1 MGFPS
6 ISRLHKDVSVVPH
19 WVHSGLLGVPGIA
32 TGRVGHTVDTDCV
45 LIGHIIGT
53 VLVFAKLLFEG
64 VWALIEFSLSCDTEE
79 LEDPNDCISLYVFGA
94 GKR

>member
-6 ISRLHKDVSVVPH
+6 VSRLHKEVSVVPH

-45 LIGHIIGT
+45 LIGI
-53 VLVFAKLLFEG
+53 VFVFAMLLFEG
-64 VWALIEFSLSCDTEE
+64 VWALIEFLLSCDTEE